1 MGNAMPKPSD
11 LAAELFFKRPD
22 AVKITNEEIVKGR
35 MLEPAAKQPLIKKE
49 SDNKI
54 GQAFGI

>member
-1 MGNAMPKPSD
+1 MPKPSD
-11 LAAELFFKRPD
+11 LAAGLFFKRPD